1 MILWHREKSELF
13 TELPP
18 FERVHIGRAS
28 QFKTMK
34 KCKYNGKSYE
44 IIELA
49 CETVRIKNEEEEI
62 CLHKDNI
69 KPTNKEARDYLNG
82 KL

>member
-1 MILWHREKSELF
+1 MI
-13 TELPP
+13 
-18 FERVHIGRAS
+18 
-28 QFKTMK
+28 MK